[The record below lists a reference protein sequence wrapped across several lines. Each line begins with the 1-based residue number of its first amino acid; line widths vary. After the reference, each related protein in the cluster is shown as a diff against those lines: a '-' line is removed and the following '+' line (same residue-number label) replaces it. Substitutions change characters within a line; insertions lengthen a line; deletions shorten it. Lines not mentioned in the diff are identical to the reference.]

1 MKKAVYRST
10 DKLYKVSKRKPK
22 KLLLIL
28 MMITI
33 FTTGCNKLSESED
46 FVQGQ
51 EKLESHQYNE
61 ALTLLSQVLNEDPDN
76 SSARS
81 MYMQARKMQ
90 SAQEYEN
97 NQDYIRAIRELE
109 TIVNINDGSK
119 QIKREAINKKAELE
133 KLQDQKEQEAI
144 RRKENAKKVSKEENS
159 KRKNNTSNT
168 NKEKEDKKQNQLQVS
183 ENKKEEIKKP
193 IKEEIKEEVK
203 EEIKE
208 PIKEE
213 NKEPI
218 KEPVINQQE
227 TTTTE
232 EKVNANVENKVE
244 TKNIEE
250 SN

>member
-1 MKKAVYRST
+1 MK
-10 DKLYKVSKRKPK
+10 K

-33 FTTGCNKLSESED
+33 FTTGCNKLSESEE

-133 KLQDQKEQEAI
+133 NLQKQKEEEAT
-144 RRKENAKKVSKEENS
+144 RRKENAKKVSKQENS
-159 KRKNNTSNT
+159 KRKYHTSNT
-168 NKEKEDKKQNQLQVS
+168 NKKKEDKKQNQLQVS
-183 ENKKEEIKKP
+183 ENKKEEIKK
-193 IKEEIKEEVK
+193 
-203 EEIKE
+203 

>member
-1 MKKAVYRST
+1 MK
-10 DKLYKVSKRKPK
+10 K

-33 FTTGCNKLSESED
+33 FTTGCNKLSESEE

-133 KLQDQKEQEAI
+133 NLQKQKEEEAT
-144 RRKENAKKVSKEENS
+144 RRKENAKKVSKQENS
-159 KRKNNTSNT
+159 KRKYHTSNT
-168 NKEKEDKKQNQLQVS
+168 NKKKEDKKQNQLQVS
-183 ENKKEEIKKP
+183 QNKKEEIKKP

-232 EKVNANVENKVE
+232 EKVDVNVDNQVE
-244 TKNIEE
+244 AQNIEE
-250 SN
+250 AN

>member
-1 MKKAVYRST
+1 MK
-10 DKLYKVSKRKPK
+10 K

-133 KLQDQKEQEAI
+133 KLQEQKEEEAI

-159 KRKNNTSNT
+159 KRKYHTSNT
-168 NKEKEDKKQNQLQVS
+168 NKKKEDKKQNQLQVS

>member
-1 MKKAVYRST
+1 MK
-10 DKLYKVSKRKPK
+10 K

-33 FTTGCNKLSESED
+33 FITGCNKLSESED

-159 KRKNNTSNT
+159 KRKYHTSNT

>member
-1 MKKAVYRST
+1 MK
-10 DKLYKVSKRKPK
+10 K

-33 FTTGCNKLSESED
+33 FTTGCNKLSESEE

-144 RRKENAKKVSKEENS
+144 RRKENAKKVSKQENS
-159 KRKNNTSNT
+159 KIKYHTSNT
-168 NKEKEDKKQNQLQVS
+168 NKKKEDKKQNQLQVS
-183 ENKKEEIKKP
+183 ENK
-193 IKEEIKEEVK
+193 KEEIKEEVK

-218 KEPVINQQE
+218 KEPVKKPVKEPVINQQE

>member
-1 MKKAVYRST
+1 MK
-10 DKLYKVSKRKPK
+10 K

-33 FTTGCNKLSESED
+33 FTTGCNKLSESEE

-133 KLQDQKEQEAI
+133 NLQKQKEEEAT
-144 RRKENAKKVSKEENS
+144 RRKENAKKVSKQENS
-159 KRKNNTSNT
+159 KRKYHTSNT
-168 NKEKEDKKQNQLQVS
+168 NKKKEDKKQNQLQVS
-183 ENKKEEIKKP
+183 ENK
-193 IKEEIKEEVK
+193 KEEIKEEVK

>member
-1 MKKAVYRST
+1 MK
-10 DKLYKVSKRKPK
+10 K

-144 RRKENAKKVSKEENS
+144 RRKENAKKVSKQENS
-159 KRKNNTSNT
+159 KRKYHTSNT
-168 NKEKEDKKQNQLQVS
+168 NKKKEDKKQNQLQVS

-193 IKEEIKEEVK
+193 IKE
-203 EEIKE
+203 

-218 KEPVINQQE
+218 KEPVKKPVKEPVINQQE

-232 EKVNANVENKVE
+232 EKVDVNVDNQVE
-244 TKNIEE
+244 AQNIEE
-250 SN
+250 AN

>member
-1 MKKAVYRST
+1 MK
-10 DKLYKVSKRKPK
+10 K

-33 FTTGCNKLSESED
+33 FTTGCNKLSESEE

-159 KRKNNTSNT
+159 KRKYHTSNT
-168 NKEKEDKKQNQLQVS
+168 NKKKEDKKQNQLQVS

>member
-1 MKKAVYRST
+1 MK
-10 DKLYKVSKRKPK
+10 K

-33 FTTGCNKLSESED
+33 FITGCNKLSESED

-133 KLQDQKEQEAI
+133 NLQKQKEEEAT

-168 NKEKEDKKQNQLQVS
+168 NKEKEDKKYNKLQVS
-183 ENKKEEIKKP
+183 QNK
-193 IKEEIKEEVK
+193 K

-213 NKEPI
+213 AIEENT

-227 TTTTE
+227 TINTE
-232 EKVNANVENKVE
+232 EKVDVNVENKVE

>member
-1 MKKAVYRST
+1 MK
-10 DKLYKVSKRKPK
+10 K

-33 FTTGCNKLSESED
+33 FTTGCNKLSESEE

-159 KRKNNTSNT
+159 KRKYHTSNT
-168 NKEKEDKKQNQLQVS
+168 NKKKEDKKQNQLQVS
-183 ENKKEEIKKP
+183 ENKKEENKKP
-193 IKEEIKEEVK
+193 KKEEIKEEVK

>member
-1 MKKAVYRST
+1 MK
-10 DKLYKVSKRKPK
+10 K

-33 FTTGCNKLSESED
+33 FTTGCNKLSESEE

-144 RRKENAKKVSKEENS
+144 RRKENAKKVSKQENS
-159 KRKNNTSNT
+159 KRKYHTFNT
-168 NKEKEDKKQNQLQVS
+168 NKKKEDKKQNQLQVS
-183 ENKKEEIKKP
+183 QNKKEEIKKP

>member
-1 MKKAVYRST
+1 MKNIKLY
-10 DKLYKVSKRKPK
+10 DKLYIATGGLHEK

-33 FTTGCNKLSESED
+33 FTTGCNKLSESEE

-119 QIKREAINKKAELE
+119 QIKREAINKMKRQLMEWE
-133 KLQDQKEQEAI
+133 KIFANHISDKRLLSKIYKEYI
-144 RRKENAKKVSKEENS
+144 
-159 KRKNNTSNT
+159 
-168 NKEKEDKKQNQLQVS
+168 
-183 ENKKEEIKKP
+183 
-193 IKEEIKEEVK
+193 
-203 EEIKE
+203 
-208 PIKEE
+208 
-213 NKEPI
+213 
-218 KEPVINQQE
+218 
-227 TTTTE
+227 
-232 EKVNANVENKVE
+232 
-244 TKNIEE
+244 
-250 SN
+250 

>member
-1 MKKAVYRST
+1 MK
-10 DKLYKVSKRKPK
+10 K

-33 FTTGCNKLSESED
+33 FTTGCNKLSESEE

-133 KLQDQKEQEAI
+133 KLQEQKEEEAI
-144 RRKENAKKVSKEENS
+144 RRKENAKKVSKQENS
-159 KRKNNTSNT
+159 KRKYHTSNT
-168 NKEKEDKKQNQLQVS
+168 NKKKEDKKQNQLQVS

-232 EKVNANVENKVE
+232 EKVDVNVDNQVE
-244 TKNIEE
+244 AQNIEE
-250 SN
+250 AN

>member
-1 MKKAVYRST
+1 MK
-10 DKLYKVSKRKPK
+10 K

-33 FTTGCNKLSESED
+33 FTTGCNKLSESEE

-133 KLQDQKEQEAI
+133 NLQKQKEEEAT
-144 RRKENAKKVSKEENS
+144 RRKENAKKVSKQENS
-159 KRKNNTSNT
+159 KIKYHTSNT
-168 NKEKEDKKQNQLQVS
+168 NKKKEDKKQNQLQVS

>member
-1 MKKAVYRST
+1 MK
-10 DKLYKVSKRKPK
+10 K

-133 KLQDQKEQEAI
+133 NLQKQKEEEAT
-144 RRKENAKKVSKEENS
+144 RRKENAKKVSKQENS
-159 KRKNNTSNT
+159 KRKYHTSNT
-168 NKEKEDKKQNQLQVS
+168 NKKKEGKKQNQLQVS

-193 IKEEIKEEVK
+193 IKE
-203 EEIKE
+203 

-218 KEPVINQQE
+218 KEPVKKPVKEPVINQQE

>member
-1 MKKAVYRST
+1 MK
-10 DKLYKVSKRKPK
+10 K

-33 FTTGCNKLSESED
+33 FTTGCNKLSESEE

-133 KLQDQKEQEAI
+133 NLQKQKEEEAT
-144 RRKENAKKVSKEENS
+144 RRKENAKKVSKQENS
-159 KRKNNTSNT
+159 KRKYHTSNT
-168 NKEKEDKKQNQLQVS
+168 NKKKEDKKQNQLQVS

-227 TTTTE
+227 TTNTE
-232 EKVNANVENKVE
+232 EKVDVNLYNQVEAQ
-244 TKNIEE
+244 NIEE
-250 SN
+250 AN

>member
-1 MKKAVYRST
+1 MK
-10 DKLYKVSKRKPK
+10 K

-33 FTTGCNKLSESED
+33 FTTGCNKLSESEE

-133 KLQDQKEQEAI
+133 NLQKQKEEEAT

-159 KRKNNTSNT
+159 KRKYHTSNT
-168 NKEKEDKKQNQLQVS
+168 NKKKEDKKQNQLQVS
-183 ENKKEEIKKP
+183 QNKKEEIKKP

>member
-1 MKKAVYRST
+1 MK
-10 DKLYKVSKRKPK
+10 K

-33 FTTGCNKLSESED
+33 FTTGCNKLSESEE

-183 ENKKEEIKKP
+183 ENKKEEIK
-193 IKEEIKEEVK
+193 
-203 EEIKE
+203 E

>member
-1 MKKAVYRST
+1 MK
-10 DKLYKVSKRKPK
+10 K

-33 FTTGCNKLSESED
+33 FTTGCNKLSESEE

-133 KLQDQKEQEAI
+133 KLQKQKEEEAT
-144 RRKENAKKVSKEENS
+144 RRKENAKKVSKQENS
-159 KRKNNTSNT
+159 KRKYHTSNT
-168 NKEKEDKKQNQLQVS
+168 NKKKEDKKYNKLQVS
-183 ENKKEEIKKP
+183 QNKKEENKKP
-193 IKEEIKEEVK
+193 KKEENKK
-203 EEIKE
+203 PK
-208 PIKEE
+208 KEE

-232 EKVNANVENKVE
+232 EKVDVNVDNQVE
-244 TKNIEE
+244 AQNIEE
-250 SN
+250 AN

>member
-1 MKKAVYRST
+1 MK
-10 DKLYKVSKRKPK
+10 K

-33 FTTGCNKLSESED
+33 FTTGCNKLSESEE

-133 KLQDQKEQEAI
+133 NLQKQKEEEAT
-144 RRKENAKKVSKEENS
+144 RRKENAKKVSKQENS
-159 KRKNNTSNT
+159 KIKYHTSNT
-168 NKEKEDKKQNQLQVS
+168 NKKKEDKKQNQLQVS
-183 ENKKEEIKKP
+183 ENK
-193 IKEEIKEEVK
+193 KEEIKEEVK

-218 KEPVINQQE
+218 KEPVKKPVKEPVINQQE

>member
-1 MKKAVYRST
+1 
-10 DKLYKVSKRKPK
+10 
-22 KLLLIL
+22 

-97 NQDYIRAIRELE
+97 DQDYIRAIRELE

-133 KLQDQKEQEAI
+133 KLQEQKEEEAI
-144 RRKENAKKVSKEENS
+144 RRKENAKKVSKQENS
-159 KRKNNTSNT
+159 KRK
-168 NKEKEDKKQNQLQVS
+168 
-183 ENKKEEIKKP
+183 
-193 IKEEIKEEVK
+193 
-203 EEIKE
+203 
-208 PIKEE
+208 
-213 NKEPI
+213 
-218 KEPVINQQE
+218 
-227 TTTTE
+227 
-232 EKVNANVENKVE
+232 
-244 TKNIEE
+244 
-250 SN
+250 

>member
-1 MKKAVYRST
+1 MK
-10 DKLYKVSKRKPK
+10 K

-133 KLQDQKEQEAI
+133 NLQKQKEEEAT

-159 KRKNNTSNT
+159 KRKYHTSNT
-168 NKEKEDKKQNQLQVS
+168 NKKKEDKKQNQLQVS

-227 TTTTE
+227 TTNTE
-232 EKVNANVENKVE
+232 EKVDANVDNQVE
-244 TKNIEE
+244 AQNIEE
-250 SN
+250 AN

>member
-1 MKKAVYRST
+1 
-10 DKLYKVSKRKPK
+10 
-22 KLLLIL
+22 

-33 FTTGCNKLSESED
+33 FTTGCNKLSESEE

-168 NKEKEDKKQNQLQVS
+168 KKKKEDKKYNKLQVS
-183 ENKKEEIKKP
+183 QNKKEENEKP
-193 IKEEIKEEVK
+193 K
-203 EEIKE
+203 
-208 PIKEE
+208 KEE

-218 KEPVINQQE
+218 KEPVKKPVKEPVINQQE

>member
-1 MKKAVYRST
+1 MK
-10 DKLYKVSKRKPK
+10 K

-33 FTTGCNKLSESED
+33 FTTGCNKLSESEE

-168 NKEKEDKKQNQLQVS
+168 NKEKEDKKYNKLQVS
-183 ENKKEEIKKP
+183 QNKKEENKKP
-193 IKEEIKEEVK
+193 KKEENKK
-203 EEIKE
+203 PK
-208 PIKEE
+208 KEE

>member
-1 MKKAVYRST
+1 MK
-10 DKLYKVSKRKPK
+10 K

-133 KLQDQKEQEAI
+133 NLQKQKEEEAT
-144 RRKENAKKVSKEENS
+144 RRKENAKKVSKQENS
-159 KRKNNTSNT
+159 KRKYHTSNT
-168 NKEKEDKKQNQLQVS
+168 NKKKEDKKQNQLQVS
-183 ENKKEEIKKP
+183 ENK
-193 IKEEIKEEVK
+193 K

>member
-1 MKKAVYRST
+1 MK
-10 DKLYKVSKRKPK
+10 K

-33 FTTGCNKLSESED
+33 FTTGCNKLSESEE

-90 SAQEYEN
+90 SAQEYEK

-144 RRKENAKKVSKEENS
+144 RRKENAKKVSKQENS
-159 KRKNNTSNT
+159 KRKYHTSNT
-168 NKEKEDKKQNQLQVS
+168 NKKKEDKKQNQLQVS

-232 EKVNANVENKVE
+232 EKVDVNVDNQVE
-244 TKNIEE
+244 AQNIEE
-250 SN
+250 AN

>member
-1 MKKAVYRST
+1 MK
-10 DKLYKVSKRKPK
+10 K

-33 FTTGCNKLSESED
+33 FTTGCNKLSESEE

-144 RRKENAKKVSKEENS
+144 RRKESAKKVSKEENS
-159 KRKNNTSNT
+159 KIKYHTSNT
-168 NKEKEDKKQNQLQVS
+168 NKKKEDKKQNQLQVS

>member
-1 MKKAVYRST
+1 
-10 DKLYKVSKRKPK
+10 
-22 KLLLIL
+22 

-168 NKEKEDKKQNQLQVS
+168 KKKKEDKKYNKLQVS
-183 ENKKEEIKKP
+183 QNKKEENKKP
-193 IKEEIKEEVK
+193 K
-203 EEIKE
+203 
-208 PIKEE
+208 KEE

-218 KEPVINQQE
+218 KEPVKKPVKEPVINQQE

>member
-1 MKKAVYRST
+1 MK
-10 DKLYKVSKRKPK
+10 K

-33 FTTGCNKLSESED
+33 FTTGCNKLSESEE

-144 RRKENAKKVSKEENS
+144 RRKENAKKVSKQENS
-159 KRKNNTSNT
+159 KIKYHTSNT
-168 NKEKEDKKQNQLQVS
+168 NKKKEDKKQNQLQVS

>member
-1 MKKAVYRST
+1 MK
-10 DKLYKVSKRKPK
+10 K

-33 FTTGCNKLSESED
+33 FTTGCNKLSESEE

-133 KLQDQKEQEAI
+133 KLQDQKEEEAT

-168 NKEKEDKKQNQLQVS
+168 KKKKEDKKYNKLQVS
-183 ENKKEEIKKP
+183 QNKKEENKKP
-193 IKEEIKEEVK
+193 K
-203 EEIKE
+203 
-208 PIKEE
+208 KEE

-218 KEPVINQQE
+218 KEPVKKPVKEPVINQQE

>member
-1 MKKAVYRST
+1 MK
-10 DKLYKVSKRKPK
+10 K

-33 FTTGCNKLSESED
+33 FTTGCNKLSESEE

-144 RRKENAKKVSKEENS
+144 RRKENAKKVSKQENS
-159 KRKNNTSNT
+159 KRKYHTSNT
-168 NKEKEDKKQNQLQVS
+168 NKKKEDKKQNQLQVS

-232 EKVNANVENKVE
+232 EKVNANVKNKVE

>member
-1 MKKAVYRST
+1 MK
-10 DKLYKVSKRKPK
+10 K

-33 FTTGCNKLSESED
+33 FTTGCNKLSESEE

-133 KLQDQKEQEAI
+133 NLQKQKEEEAT
-144 RRKENAKKVSKEENS
+144 RRKENAKKVSKQENS
-159 KRKNNTSNT
+159 KRKYHTSNT
-168 NKEKEDKKQNQLQVS
+168 NKKKEDKKQNQLQVS

-232 EKVNANVENKVE
+232 EKVDVNLYNQVEAQ
-244 TKNIEE
+244 NIEE

>member
-1 MKKAVYRST
+1 MK
-10 DKLYKVSKRKPK
+10 K

-33 FTTGCNKLSESED
+33 FTTGCNKLSESEE

-144 RRKENAKKVSKEENS
+144 RRKENAKKVSKQENS
-159 KRKNNTSNT
+159 KRKYHTSNT
-168 NKEKEDKKQNQLQVS
+168 NKKKEDKKQNQLQVS
-183 ENKKEEIKKP
+183 QNKKEEIKKP

>member
-1 MKKAVYRST
+1 MK
-10 DKLYKVSKRKPK
+10 K

-33 FTTGCNKLSESED
+33 FTTGCNKLSESEE

-144 RRKENAKKVSKEENS
+144 RRKENAKKVSKQENS
-159 KRKNNTSNT
+159 KRKYHTSNT
-168 NKEKEDKKQNQLQVS
+168 NKKKEDKKQNQLQVS

-232 EKVNANVENKVE
+232 EKVDVNVDNQVE
-244 TKNIEE
+244 AQNIEE
-250 SN
+250 AN

>member
-1 MKKAVYRST
+1 MK
-10 DKLYKVSKRKPK
+10 K

-33 FTTGCNKLSESED
+33 FTTGCNKLSESEE

-144 RRKENAKKVSKEENS
+144 RRKENAKKVSKQENS
-159 KRKNNTSNT
+159 KRKYHTSNT
-168 NKEKEDKKQNQLQVS
+168 NKKKEDKKQNQLQVS
-183 ENKKEEIKKP
+183 QNKKEEIKKP
-193 IKEEIKEEVK
+193 IKEEIKEDVK

-232 EKVNANVENKVE
+232 EKVDVNVDNQVE
-244 TKNIEE
+244 AQNIEE
-250 SN
+250 AN

>member
-1 MKKAVYRST
+1 MK
-10 DKLYKVSKRKPK
+10 K

-33 FTTGCNKLSESED
+33 FTTGCNKLSESEE

-133 KLQDQKEQEAI
+133 NLQKQKEEEAT

-159 KRKNNTSNT
+159 KRKYHTSNT
-168 NKEKEDKKQNQLQVS
+168 NKKKEDKKQNELQVS
-183 ENKKEEIKKP
+183 ENK
-193 IKEEIKEEVK
+193 K

>member
-1 MKKAVYRST
+1 MK
-10 DKLYKVSKRKPK
+10 K

-97 NQDYIRAIRELE
+97 NQNYIKAIRELE

-144 RRKENAKKVSKEENS
+144 RRKENAKKVSKQENS
-159 KRKNNTSNT
+159 KRKYHTSNT
-168 NKEKEDKKQNQLQVS
+168 NKKKEDKKQNQLQVS